1 MSRRRPT
8 STPPTLAGHTY
19 EQLIGTG
26 GFSDVFRYRQH
37 LPSRLVAV
45 KVLLTDAT
53 DAQARHQFVAEAN
66 LMAQLS
72 AHPSIVTIHHADI
85 ASDNRPYLVM
95 EYCPRP
101 NLAARYKSERIAVP
115 EALRIGIRLAGA
127 VETAHR
133 AGILHRDIKPANV
146 LTTDYGWPALTDFG
160 ISVAAQVPDD
170 IATGMSIPWA
180 APEFFDDDTPRGP
193 GGDTY
198 ALAATIYTI
207 IAGRSPF
214 ERPGGP
220 NTALDLMARI
230 QRDPVPEL
238 AGPDV
243 PVALDTV
250 LRRAMAKRAGDRFAS
265 VAEFGRSLQRI
276 EEELHLAHT
285 PLDLPDTSRLVSEAD
300 EDQRTRARPIRSIS
314 AAASPATARGFAPA
328 GGSQAQQP
336 TRARG
341 VPAIDP
347 AADAPVT
354 PDAPPPPA
362 GGRRRRWPAYAVSA
376 GIVVAVVAV
385 AVSGVLGSPDAP
397 ATPEPTLAPPTVE
410 HVPAPDPPSDLRAT
424 DVEENADGGAAV
436 TFAWTAAPGY
446 TGDYVWQVVGTNESA
461 RIDEPTL
468 AIDRESGSVVCIEV
482 ASVNDRGVLSRFEQ
496 ACG

>member
-8 STPPTLAGHTY
+8 STPPTLPGFTY
-19 EQLIGTG
+19 EELVGTG

-53 DAQARHQFVAEAN
+53 DAEARHQFVAEAN

-85 ASDNRPYLVM
+85 APDNRPYLVM

-101 NLAARYKSERIAVP
+101 NLATRYKSERISVP
-115 EALRIGIRLAGA
+115 EALRIGVRLAGA

-146 LTTDYGWPALTDFG
+146 LTTDFGWPALTDFG

-170 IATGMSIPWA
+170 VAIGMSIPWA
-180 APEFFDDDTPRGP
+180 APEFFDDDSPRGP
-193 GGDTY
+193 GGDIY
-198 ALAATIYTI
+198 ALAATIYTV

-214 ERPGGP
+214 EVPGGP

-230 QRDPVPEL
+230 QRDPLPEL
-238 AGPDV
+238 HGADV
-243 PVALDTV
+243 PDSLNVV
-250 LRRAMAKRAGDRFAS
+250 LRRAMAKRALDRYAT

-285 PLDLPDTSRLVSEAD
+285 PLDLPDTSALIAEAD
-300 EDQRTRARPIRSIS
+300 EEQRTRARPIRSI
-314 AAASPATARGFAPA
+314 PATSVPPTA
-328 GGSQAQQP
+328 GSDQR

-341 VPAIDP
+341 AASIDP
-347 AADAPVT
+347 AGT
-354 PDAPPPPA
+354 SSPPA
-362 GGRRRRWPAYAVSA
+362 QGAQDEAAGPADRAPAARRRWPAYLLSGV
-376 GIVVAVVAV
+376 IVAAVVGV
-385 AVSGVLGSPDAP
+385 AVSGVLG
-397 ATPEPTLAPPTVE
+397 TPEDSPEEEPTPQPTTVERVEAPSPPTDV
-410 HVPAPDPPSDLRAT
+410 HATGTSPAGEDL
-424 DVEENADGGAAV
+424 ESV
-436 TFAWTAAPGY
+436 TFAWDAPAGH
-446 TGDYVWQVVGTNESA
+446 TGDYVWQVVGTVES
-461 RIDEPTL
+461 
-468 AIDRESGSVVCIEV
+468 DRVGATTVSIERPSGTVTCIEV
-482 ASVNDRGVLSRFEQ
+482 AAVNDRGVLSQFEQ